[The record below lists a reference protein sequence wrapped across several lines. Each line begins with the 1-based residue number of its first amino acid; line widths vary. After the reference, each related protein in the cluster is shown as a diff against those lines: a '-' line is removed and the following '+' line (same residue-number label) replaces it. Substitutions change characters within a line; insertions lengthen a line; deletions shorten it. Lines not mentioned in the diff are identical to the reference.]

1 MKKLKNT
8 KFYLLV
14 ISLVSVIAFIG
25 CNDNSYDFI
34 EYDPQNQTYFS
45 KTGNVVDG
53 IFVAPPQSPS
63 GMSISAERDT
73 FRSNT
78 EITVTEKEFTGNGSS
93 LLTNADTTFEI
104 RGVVIFENPAIAP
117 KELKSVE
124 KPIKVVVPN
133 TIRGN
138 VNGYFLG
145 MRDDENSP
153 WKFKQINYDVLGDN
167 PMTVSSV
174 RANISGSEFTFYTSR
189 LGFQFALFA
198 DLTESSLLS
207 GVTVVENTVAEIKS
221 NASDSKD
228 IGKIKIKDNK
238 YCENMKVCVKVS
250 GKNVNK
256 LTSMDYKPVLQYV
269 NDNYSDNG
277 QIFKNAKF
285 DKVDNNSGTS
295 DGYVHN
301 VIVSDFD
308 VDGETLSFVLNTD
321 GVSVSEF
328 PQNFVV
334 TVKDAGNV
342 NQTLP
347 FEYTNSLTVEEA
359 EIADPEKELAAPVNV
374 VISDSKFYLGQDI
387 SISWDSGNPE
397 LENVVYDILL
407 AEGNASETAVAASLT
422 ETVWT
427 LEASENTLD
436 VGSYSVR
443 IAARNNEGK
452 TMYSDSAAFYIVEDP
467 AKRLAA
473 PMNVT
478 VSDSKFYLGQD
489 ISISWDSGNPDLE
502 NVVYDVLLAEGNAS
516 ETVAAASLTETIW
529 TVETSE
535 NTLSVG
541 SYSVRIAVR
550 NNEGKTLYSDSA
562 VFYIVNVPAKRMVA
576 PRNVIVSNSK
586 FSLGQNITIS
596 WDSGNPELEN
606 VVYDVL
612 MAKGNASE
620 TVAAASLTETI
631 WTIDASENTLGVG
644 SYSVRIAVRNNEGKT
659 LRSDYAIFYIV
670 DDTIPETTIIGLEP
684 LYVAGE
690 SITIKWNEVKDPLGN
705 SIIYSLWL
713 WKSDEEV
720 SSNSLYLGYEPS
732 YVVRNIATGSYKVK
746 VVATNGSKSS
756 ETGAI
761 GEFKVIAFTKANIS
775 IDSSL
780 IGDDGLY
787 SRQSEFN
794 ISLSEKN
801 FNKPDIEQAIR
812 FEGSDGSIQP
822 VMSWNDDVLNV
833 KFNQL
838 LTRNHTYKLSM
849 NPCKDI
855 YGNEI
860 SVFDEYQFTTFFF
873 EGKGDLDEPYTWE
886 TQPDIFAKTP
896 EGEIPLIGTVTV
908 DITEVFHSFTDIRI
922 NETAT
927 ILNGSEVIWADMP
940 LAMEL
945 NKISVGIG
953 NENLWTPSQNIDLKV
968 RFSAQHNG
976 KTICFETASKAY
988 KTESGKVITMG
999 SGTSEKPYLVYT
1011 ADQLNDIRNHLDSDI
1026 SLIRDIDL
1034 AGYFPEGGSESE
1046 GWQPIGEYVNE
1057 SQTLAYTGCFEGN
1070 GKTIKNLKINSDKPF
1085 VGLFGAVKGHLDGFM
1100 KPASIKNLNLVDVD
1114 IVSNFDNVDPDNFT
1128 NAIGCLV
1135 GTAMDNSEIINI
1147 KANGQ
1152 VAALNGAIGGIIGQ
1166 MDGTHY
1172 TCNAK
1177 SLDFNGTVKST
1188 TTVEDSS
1195 NIMGGCIGFVYNGI
1209 TGDMHSSGNVTDEY
1223 GILEGNAYGGVVGR
1237 YYIGLITDSDSTATV
1252 VGQNYCGGVIGNLI
1266 EADCKNCHY
1275 TGNKVSASL
1284 PGYGVGGLI
1293 GCAGVAAIT
1302 NCSVNCES
1310 VRGFNAVGGFIG
1322 DAYSSNISNCE
1333 AVISGKVISD
1343 IESEWDLPWATG
1355 GFMGGFGGNMSI
1367 CKATVGSVE
1376 STGGKVGGFFGA
1388 INGDWDKDRYV
1399 KNCSCEVNSV
1409 KAGFCAGGFVGDVNY
1424 FSVVNCKAKV
1434 NGNIVTTSYD
1444 NSYYEDGILRSNAG
1458 GFAGTTGYYTIIA
1471 FCSTEFD
1478 SVICDGGYVYAGGF
1492 AANTWYTNISNCYA
1506 KGNVVR
1512 CADIVGG
1519 IIGSGTPSLNNC
1531 YTTVKVESEGG
1542 NVGEIMGYLH
1552 SIGEAHSC
1560 FSLGKGNGSIATV
1573 GDTNSTY
1580 GELYNEPDGY
1590 RPDLDW
1596 GSHPWSED
1604 IWNLD
1609 TGSTPNLPTLKANPP
1624 FNKSDYPLPPFI

>member
-1 MKKLKNT
+1 MKIMKNT
-8 KFYLLV
+8 RFYLLA
-14 ISLVSVIAFIG
+14 IALVSFIGFIG
-25 CNDNSYDFI
+25 CSRNGNDI
-34 EYDPQNQTYFS
+34 LIKEELQNQTYFS
-45 KTGNVVDG
+45 KTVNVVDG
-53 IFVAPPQSPS
+53 IFVAPPPTPS
-63 GMSISAERDT
+63 GMSISAGKDT

-78 EITVTEKEFTGNGSS
+78 EITITEKDFTGIGSP
-93 LLTNADTTFEI
+93 LLVNAHTAFEI
-104 RGVVIFENPAIAP
+104 RGVLISENPAIAP
-117 KELKSVE
+117 KELKLVE
-124 KPIKVVVPN
+124 QPLKVVVPN
-133 TIRGN
+133 TIKGN

-145 MRDDENSP
+145 LRDDENSP
-153 WKFKQINYDVLGDN
+153 WKFQQINYDVMGDN
-167 PMTVSSV
+167 PLMISSV
-174 RANISGSEFTFYTSR
+174 RANITGSEFIFHTNR

-198 DLTESSLLS
+198 DLTESSFLN
-207 GVTVVENTVAEIKS
+207 GVTVIENTVAEIKS
-221 NASDSKD
+221 LNASASED

-269 NDNYSDNG
+269 NDNFSDNK

-285 DKVDNNSGTS
+285 DEVDNNSGTS
-295 DGYVHN
+295 EGYVHK
-301 VIVSDFD
+301 VTISDFE
-308 VDGETLSFVLNTD
+308 VDGENLSFVLNTD
-321 GVSVSEF
+321 GISVSEF
-328 PQNFVV
+328 PLNFMV

-347 FEYTNSLTVEEA
+347 FEYTNSLTVQKA
-359 EIADPEKELAAPVNV
+359 EDDSDPKKEDDPEE
-374 VISDSKFYLGQDI
+374 
-387 SISWDSGNPE
+387 
-397 LENVVYDILL
+397 
-407 AEGNASETAVAASLT
+407 
-422 ETVWT
+422 
-427 LEASENTLD
+427 D
-436 VGSYSVR
+436 V
-443 IAARNNEGK
+443 K
-452 TMYSDSAAFYIVEDP
+452 PT
-467 AKRLAA
+467 
-473 PMNVT
+473 
-478 VSDSKFYLGQD
+478 
-489 ISISWDSGNPDLE
+489 
-502 NVVYDVLLAEGNAS
+502 
-516 ETVAAASLTETIW
+516 
-529 TVETSE
+529 
-535 NTLSVG
+535 
-541 SYSVRIAVR
+541 
-550 NNEGKTLYSDSA
+550 
-562 VFYIVNVPAKRMVA
+562 KRMVA
-576 PRNVIVSNSK
+576 PKNVIVSNSK
-586 FSLGQNITIS
+586 FSLGQSITIS

-620 TVAAASLTETI
+620 TVAVASLTDTI
-631 WTIDASENTLGVG
+631 WTLDASENTLGVG

-659 LRSDYAIFYIV
+659 LYSDYAIFYIV
-670 DDTIPETTIIGLEP
+670 DDTIPETSIIGLEP
-684 LYVAGE
+684 LNIAGE

-713 WKSDEEV
+713 WNAGEEIP
-720 SSNSLYLGYEPS
+720 SNTVYLGYEPS

-746 VVATNGSKSS
+746 VAATNGSKSS
-756 ETGAI
+756 EAGAI
-761 GEFKVIAFTKANIS
+761 GEFKVIAFTKATIS
-775 IDSSL
+775 IDNSL

-787 SRQSEFN
+787 SRQPEFN
-794 ISLSEKN
+794 VSLSEKN
-801 FNKPDIEQAIR
+801 FNKSDIEQAIK

-822 VMSWNDDVLNV
+822 VMSWNDDIVLTV

-838 LTRNHTYKLSM
+838 LARNHTYKLSM
-849 NPCKDI
+849 SPCKDI

-873 EGKGDLDEPYTWE
+873 EGKGELTDPYTWE
-886 TQPDIFAKTP
+886 GQPDIFAKTP

-908 DITEVFHSFTDIRI
+908 DITEVFRSFTDVRI
-922 NETAT
+922 NETAS

-953 NENLWTPSQNIDLKV
+953 NENLWKPSQNIDLKV

-976 KTICFETASKAY
+976 KTIYFETASKGY
-988 KTESGKVITMG
+988 RTESGKVITMG

-1046 GWQPIGEYVNE
+1046 GWQPIGEYVSE

-1085 VGLFGAVKGHLDGFM
+1085 VGMFGAVKGHLDGAM
-1100 KPASIKNLNLVDVD
+1100 KPASIRNLNLVDVD
-1114 IVSNFDNVDPDNFT
+1114 IVSNFDNVDYDNFT
-1128 NAIGCLV
+1128 NAIGCLAGSV
-1135 GTAMDNSEIINI
+1135 FDNSEIINI

-1152 VAALNGAIGGIIGQ
+1152 VAALNGIIGGIIGQ

-1223 GILEGNAYGGVVGR
+1223 GILDGNAYGGVVGR

-1252 VGQNYCGGVIGNLI
+1252 VGQNNCGGVIGNLI

-1310 VRGFNAVGGFIG
+1310 VRGFNGVGGFIG

-1343 IESEWDLPWATG
+1343 IEFEWDLPWATG
-1355 GFMGGFGGNMSI
+1355 GFMGGLSGNMSN

-1376 STGGKVGGFFGA
+1376 STGGKVGGFFGV
-1388 INGDWDKDRYV
+1388 INGDYYRDYYV

-1409 KAGFCAGGFVGDVNY
+1409 TAAFGAGGFSGSIDNIA
-1424 FSVVNCKAKV
+1424 VVNCKAKV

-1444 NSYYEDGILRSNAG
+1444 NSYYEDGTLRSNVG
-1458 GFAGTTGYYTIIA
+1458 GFTGLTGYSVIA
-1471 FCSTEFD
+1471 FCSTDFD
-1478 SVICDGGYVYAGGF
+1478 SVIGEGDYIYAGGF
-1492 AANTWYTNISNCYA
+1492 AAYSWYSNVSNCYA

-1512 CADIVGG
+1512 CADGVGG
-1519 IIGSGTPSLNNC
+1519 LIGTGTLYLNNC
-1531 YTTVKVESEGG
+1531 YTTVKVESEGSD
-1542 NVGEIMGYLH
+1542 VGEIMGYLH
-1552 SIGEAHSC
+1552 RPGEAYSC
-1560 FSLGKGNGSIATV
+1560 FSLKKGNGSMNPIGRANTTEY
-1573 GDTNSTY
+1573 DK
-1580 GELYNEPDGY
+1580 LYEEPDGY
-1590 RPDLDW
+1590 IPTSDW

-1604 IWNLD
+1604 IWNLN
-1609 TGSTPNLPTLKANPP
+1609 TGSVPNLPTLKENLP
-1624 FNKSDYPLPPFI
+1624 FDKSDYPCPDPYS

>member
-1 MKKLKNT
+1 MKIMKNS
-8 KFYLLV
+8 KFYLLA
-14 ISLVSVIAFIG
+14 IALASIIGFIG
-25 CNDNSYDFI
+25 CNTSSGDHDYLEN
-34 EYDPQNQTYFS
+34 ELQNLTYFS
-45 KTGNVVDG
+45 KTVNVVDG
-53 IFVAPPQSPS
+53 IFVAPPPTPS
-63 GMSISAERDT
+63 GMSVSAGKDT

-78 EITVTEKEFTGNGSS
+78 EITITEKAFTGMGSPF
-93 LLTNADTTFEI
+93 LANANTAFEI
-104 RGVVIFENPAIAP
+104 RGVMISENPAIAP
-117 KELKSVE
+117 KELKTVE
-124 KPIKVVVPN
+124 QPLKVVLPN
-133 TIRGN
+133 TIKGN

-145 MRDDENSP
+145 LRDDENSP
-153 WKFKQINYDVLGDN
+153 WKFQQINNGMAGDN
-167 PMTVSSV
+167 PMTTSSL
-174 RANISGSEFTFYTSR
+174 RANISGSEFIFYTNR

-198 DLTESSLLS
+198 DLTESSLLN
-207 GVTVVENTVAEIKS
+207 GVTVIENTAAEIKS
-221 NASDSKD
+221 LNASASED

-256 LTSMDYKPVLQYV
+256 LTPMDYKPVLQYV
-269 NDNYSDNG
+269 NDNFSDNK

-285 DKVDNNSGTS
+285 DEVDNNSGTS
-295 DGYVHN
+295 EGYVHN
-301 VIVSDFD
+301 VIVGDFD
-308 VDGETLSFVLNTD
+308 VDGENLSFVLNTD
-321 GVSVSEF
+321 GASVSEF

-334 TVKDAGNV
+334 TLKDAGNV

-347 FEYTNSLTVEEA
+347 FEYANSLTVKGVEP
-359 EIADPEKELAAPVNV
+359 DPEKE
-374 VISDSKFYLGQDI
+374 DD
-387 SISWDSGNPE
+387 PE
-397 LENVVYDILL
+397 E
-407 AEGNASETAVAASLT
+407 
-422 ETVWT
+422 
-427 LEASENTLD
+427 D
-436 VGSYSVR
+436 V
-443 IAARNNEGK
+443 EP
-452 TMYSDSAAFYIVEDP
+452 T
-467 AKRLAA
+467 
-473 PMNVT
+473 
-478 VSDSKFYLGQD
+478 
-489 ISISWDSGNPDLE
+489 
-502 NVVYDVLLAEGNAS
+502 
-516 ETVAAASLTETIW
+516 
-529 TVETSE
+529 
-535 NTLSVG
+535 
-541 SYSVRIAVR
+541 
-550 NNEGKTLYSDSA
+550 
-562 VFYIVNVPAKRMVA
+562 KRMVA

-586 FSLGQNITIS
+586 FSLGQSITIS

-620 TVAAASLTETI
+620 TVAVASLTETI

-659 LRSDYAIFYIV
+659 LYSDYAIFYIV
-670 DDTIPETTIIGLEP
+670 DDTIPETSIIGLEP
-684 LYVAGE
+684 VYIAGE
-690 SITIKWNEVKDPLGN
+690 SITIRWNEVKDPLGN

-713 WKSDEEV
+713 WDAGEEIP
-720 SSNSLYLGYEPS
+720 SNTVYLGYEPS

-746 VVATNGSKSS
+746 VTATNGSKSS
-756 ETGAI
+756 EAGAI
-761 GEFKVIAFTKANIS
+761 GEFKVIAFTKAGIS
-775 IDSSL
+775 IDKSF

-787 SRQSEFN
+787 SRQPEFN
-794 ISLSEKN
+794 VFLSEKN
-801 FNKPDIEQAIR
+801 FNKSDIEQAIG

-822 VMSWNDDVLNV
+822 VMSWNDDVLSV

-838 LTRNHTYKLSM
+838 LARNHTYRLSM

-860 SVFDEYQFTTFFF
+860 SVFDEYLFTTFFF
-873 EGKGDLDEPYTWE
+873 EGKGDLAEPYTWE

-908 DITEVFHSFTDIRI
+908 DITEVFRSFTDIRI
-922 NETAT
+922 NETAS

-940 LAMEL
+940 LTMEL

-953 NENLWTPSQNIDLKV
+953 NENLWTPSLNMDLKV

-976 KTICFETASKAY
+976 KTIYFETASKAY

-1011 ADQLNDIRNHLDSDI
+1011 ANQLNDIRNHLDSDI

-1085 VGLFGAVKGHLDGFM
+1085 VGLFGAVKGHLDGAM
-1100 KPASIKNLNLVDVD
+1100 KPASIKNLNLVDVNISSSYD
-1114 IVSNFDNVDPDNFT
+1114 SIDYENFT

-1135 GTAMDNSEIINI
+1135 GRASDNSEIINI

-1152 VAALNGAIGGIIGQ
+1152 VAAYNGPIGGIIGHL
-1166 MDGTHY
+1166 DGTHY

-1177 SLDFNGTVKST
+1177 SLDFKGTVKST
-1188 TTVEDSS
+1188 ATYEDSY
-1195 NIMGGCIGFVYNGI
+1195 NVIGGCIGFVYNGI

-1293 GCAGVAAIT
+1293 GCAETAAIT

-1355 GFMGGFGGNMSI
+1355 GFMGGFSGNMSN

-1376 STGGKVGGFFGA
+1376 STGGKVGGFFGV
-1388 INGDWDKDRYV
+1388 INGDYYRDYYV

-1409 KAGFCAGGFVGDVNY
+1409 TAGFCAGGFLGDAND

-1444 NSYYEDGILRSNAG
+1444 NTYYEDGILRSNAG
-1458 GFAGTTGYYTIIA
+1458 GFAGVTGYDSVIA

-1478 SVICDGGYVYAGGF
+1478 SVISEEGYRYAGGF
-1492 AANTWYTNISNCYA
+1492 AANSWYTNISNCYA

-1519 IIGSGTPSLNNC
+1519 LIGSGTLYLNNC

-1542 NVGEIMGYLH
+1542 DVGEIMGFLH
-1552 SIGEAHSC
+1552 TPGEAHSC
-1560 FSLGKGNGSIATV
+1560 FSLGKNGSINTINS
-1573 GDTNSTY
+1573 NSTY

-1596 GSHPWSED
+1596 GSRPWSED
-1604 IWNLD
+1604 IWNLN
-1609 TGSTPNLPTLKANPP
+1609 TGSTPNLPTLKENPP
-1624 FNKSDYPLPPFI
+1624 FNKADYPCPDPYS